1 VLSSWESVIEFQP
14 RVDDIM
20 KCPGK
25 MMIVTAAAPQ
35 GSPFDF
41 CSRLFAPKLG
51 LNEVNKLTC
60 NFVHGSNSLLFTCR
74 SRKQKIPKVFTF
86 TLFAWCFCS
95 FRTLYVEVHIVHY
108 HITGASR

>member
-14 RVDDIM
+14 RVDDIV

-25 MMIVTAAAPQ
+25 VMIVTAAAPQ

-51 LNEVNKLTC
+51 LNEVKKLTC
-60 NFVHGSNSLLFTCR
+60 NFVHGSNSLLFTCG
-74 SRKQKIPKVFTF
+74 SRYQKCLPLPYLLGAFVPSGLCMWKC
-86 TLFAWCFCS
+86 TLFIS
-95 FRTLYVEVHIVHY
+95 TLLEPQDEQV
-108 HITGASR
+108 